1 MSKLVRIFLPCL
13 LLLLPCCLTAYSQ
26 AQQPIPDIIPQ
37 TKIEAFQYQTGAVII
52 KAFTRIGAMRGTGGT
67 VEVTSIEFTE
77 ARSGR
82 KEQGIVVDVKEF
94 GRGERSERSYIDDE
108 EIAPL
113 LRAID
118 DISKIGTDVTKL
130 ANFEARYTTRGDF
143 SIATFNEAETI
154 NVAIGGG
161 HVTRVEA
168 VFKFVDLEKFKG
180 LLLSAKS
187 RLDAAK

>member
-1 MSKLVRIFLPCL
+1 MSKLVRIFLPNL

-52 KAFTRIGAMRGTGGT
+52 KAFTRIGAMRGAGGT
-67 VEVTSIEFTE
+67 VEVISIEFTE

-94 GRGERSERSYIDDE
+94 GRTERSERSYIDDN

-168 VFKFVDLEKFKG
+168 VFKFIDLEKFKG
-180 LLLSAKS
+180 LLLNAKS